1 MARPLV
7 ACLLVCA
14 CSVPNPWFG
23 PPNVASETSGEPDT
37 SEPGTTDPPATT
49 STSPTTGP
57 SDASSTSDETTEA
70 LTTSAPPDLPHDLS
84 TTSSS
89 TTSDESTS
97 SSTSGSTSGDSSSG
111 DSTTSDGES
120 SSSTAPVESDSD
132 TENVGPPP
140 CDPNDDSL
148 LACYDF
154 ENGMLSPSLLVDSSS
169 YQHDGMTNGGTYPAG
184 YEGLGLKIAAN
195 TKAEV
200 EDVETLNPQV
210 LSMSAWIK
218 ITNLPPPGGAAIIE
232 KSGQYALKIRENPY
246 GLACTVNATTVTH
259 NVSFPQNEWTHVACV
274 HGNGQFKIYMNGQ
287 AVKVGVPSGEVTVGP
302 SPLHVGCGGPTCQF
316 RLIGAIL
323 DRVRLWKV
331 AIPQNVVCAEANAC

>member
-1 MARPLV
+1 MVRAAPRGLRDLRRRLHLRTRHDRT
-7 ACLLVCA
+7 A
-14 CSVPNPWFG
+14 G
-23 PPNVASETSGEPDT
+23 DHRHEPDHQHERRVRDQRRDHRGPHLF
-37 SEPGTTDPPATT
+37 SAPGP
-49 STSPTTGP
+49 
-57 SDASSTSDETTEA
+57 
-70 LTTSAPPDLPHDLS
+70 PPDLPHDES
-84 TTSSS
+84 TTST

-97 SSTSGSTSGDSSSG
+97 SSTSGSTSGDT
-111 DSTTSDGES
+111 STGDGES

-132 TENVGPPP
+132 TENAGLPP

-154 ENGMLSPSLLVDSSS
+154 ENGMISPSMLVDNSG

-200 EDVETLNPQV
+200 PDVETLNPQV
-210 LSMSAWIK
+210 LSISAWIK
-218 ITNLPPPGGAAIIE
+218 ITALPPPGGAAIVE

-246 GLACTVNATTVTH
+246 GLSCTVNAVTVTH
-259 NVSFPQNEWTHVACV
+259 NVSFPQDEWTHVACV

-287 AVKVGVPSGEVTVGP
+287 AVKVGVPSGNVTVGP

-331 AIPQNVVCAEANAC
+331 AIPQNIVCAEANAC

>member
-23 PPNVASETSGEPDT
+23 PPNVASETSGDPDT

-49 STSPTTGP
+49 STSPTTGT
-57 SDASSTSDETTEA
+57 SDASSTSDETTAA
-70 LTTSAPPDLPHDLS
+70 LTTSTSPDLPHDASSTS
-84 TTSSS
+84 TTG
-89 TTSDESTS
+89 DESTS
-97 SSTSGSTSGDSSSG
+97 SSTSSTSGSSSG
-111 DSTTSDGES
+111 DTSTGDGES

-132 TENVGPPP
+132 TENVALPA

-154 ENGMLSPSLLVDSSS
+154 ENGMISPSMLVDSSG

-184 YEGLGLKIAAN
+184 YDGLGLKIAAN

-200 EDVETLNPQV
+200 EDVETLDPQV
-210 LSMSAWIK
+210 VSMSAWIK
-218 ITNLPPPGGAAIIE
+218 ITDLPPPGGAAILE

-246 GLACTVNATTVTH
+246 GLTCTVNATTVTH
-259 NVSFPQNEWTHVACV
+259 NVAFPQNEWTHVACV

-287 AVKVGVPSGEVTVGP
+287 AVKVGVPSGNVTVGP
-302 SPLHVGCGGPTCQF
+302 NPLHVGCGGPTCQF

-331 AIPQNVVCAEANAC
+331 AIPQNIVCAEANAC